1 LLKIPLQY
9 DEFRIFLS
17 PPVTRTF
24 KNWGDMSPPPPSSY
38 GGAALGHMA
47 SAELKAFTF
56 MSAKFCMNIR
66 VFNDFQQYL
75 CHKMAKKPAI
85 TTDVTLVVET
95 LSPTSQCKTKQ
106 TKA

>member
-1 LLKIPLQY
+1 
-9 DEFRIFLS
+9 
-17 PPVTRTF
+17 
-24 KNWGDMSPPPPSSY
+24 MSPPPSSSY

-47 SAELKAFTF
+47 SAELKVSF

-66 VFNDFQQYL
+66 VFNDFRQYL

-106 TKA
+106 TKANKQSAIFV